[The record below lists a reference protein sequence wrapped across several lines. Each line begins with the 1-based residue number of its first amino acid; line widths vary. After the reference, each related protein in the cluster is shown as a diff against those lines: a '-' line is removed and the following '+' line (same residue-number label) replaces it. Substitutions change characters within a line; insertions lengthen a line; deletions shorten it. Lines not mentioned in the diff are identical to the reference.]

1 MMDCE
6 TIRARLAASFPDAQI
21 EVVSDDNVHFAAR
34 VVSAAF
40 AGKSRVAQH
49 QMVYRAVGPELGHE
63 IHALTLITLTPEEW
77 QVQQRG
83 G

>member
-1 MMDCE
+1 MDCE
-6 TIRARLAASFPDAQI
+6 TIRARLAAAFPDAQI

-63 IHALTLITLTPEEW
+63 IHALTLTTLTPEEW
-77 QVQQRG
+77 QAEQRSR
-83 G
+83 